1 MVKAKKQ
8 KSSKQDQDS
17 VSQLVSSGF
26 TLSENFII
34 DQMDNTNKKKK
45 KEKEKPVEDTAT
57 SKKIGS
63 MFQVKKL
70 SNVKMESD
78 GEEVDEEPKEEE
90 NVPGFDAP
98 KKPKVKAPMKR
109 KSDGGGGPNAKMEK
123 PDRKEIKDKQKGLKE
138 DRKKK
143 ASGTRYDLS
152 VKAKKIWE
160 ELRREDCP
168 KERQLALSIELY
180 KLTKG
185 HVKQV

>member
-1 MVKAKKQ
+1 MVKAKKP

-26 TLSENFII
+26 TLSENYII

-45 KEKEKPVEDTAT
+45 KEKGKPVEDTTT

-63 MFQVKKL
+63 MFKVKKE
-70 SNVKMESD
+70 SNVELESG
-78 GEEVDEEPKEEE
+78 GEEVDKQEKDEE

-98 KKPKVKAPMKR
+98 KKAKVKTPTKR

-123 PDRKEIKDKQKGLKE
+123 PDWKEIKEKQKGLKE

-168 KERQLALSIELY
+168 KERQLALSIELF

-185 HVKQV
+185 HAKQV